1 MTHIKAFFSEHV
13 IACAYVH
20 QNNLEHIVFAALS
33 TM

>member
-1 MTHIKAFFSEHV
+1 MTRVKAFFPEHV
-13 IACAYVH
+13 IACAYVY